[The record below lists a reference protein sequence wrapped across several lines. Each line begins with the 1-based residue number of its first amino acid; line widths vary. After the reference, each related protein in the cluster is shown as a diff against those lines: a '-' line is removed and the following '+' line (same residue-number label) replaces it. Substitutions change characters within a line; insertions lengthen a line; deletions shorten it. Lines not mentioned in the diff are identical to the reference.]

1 MRGPHPPAPSP
12 GPPSTPAPGE
22 GETYSGLP
30 LLLGRAVAP
39 LARGGR
45 AWGTGRGDGGEG
57 PGRAALLLAL
67 LLAACARP
75 APPPPDVVARV
86 GDQQVRYS
94 EFEDYVART
103 AGDAESVLASDVL
116 SQLFDQFLDEKVL
129 VRLAEA
135 RGLLREGERGPRDA
149 IEALLREDR
158 GDEPAEEEIALY
170 YERRRQEFVRPE
182 RVRLR
187 QILTEDR
194 AAAEQALQQLAAG
207 DEFIEVARR
216 LSRDPS
222 AQTGGYQGELA
233 REDLPP
239 AFADVIFSL
248 KPGEASRVVPAEYG
262 FHIFQ
267 VIDRSPA
274 GAVPLEDAREEIVE
288 RLRQERA
295 DRRLAELVREGRS
308 QYNVEVHGRNLPFNY
323 QGSYLR

>member
-1 MRGPHPPAPSP
+1 M
-12 GPPSTPAPGE
+12 
-22 GETYSGLP
+22 
-30 LLLGRAVAP
+30 
-39 LARGGR
+39 ARI
-45 AWGTGRGDGGEG
+45 
-57 PGRAALLLAL
+57 
-67 LLAACARP
+67 
-75 APPPPDVVARV
+75 

-103 AGDAESVLASDVL
+103 AGDSDSVLASDVL

-129 VRLAEA
+129 VRMAGD
-135 RGLLREGERGPRDA
+135 RGLLTDGRARTAGRASTRSSRKDLE
-149 IEALLREDR
+149 
-158 GDEPAEEEIALY
+158 DEPAEEEIARY
-170 YERRRQEFVRPE
+170 YEEHRQEFVRPE

-207 DEFIEVARR
+207 ADFVEVARR

-222 AQTGGYQGELA
+222 AQTGGYQGELS

-248 KPGEASRVVPAEYG
+248 QPGEVSRIVPAEYG

-274 GAVPLEDAREEIVE
+274 GVVPLEDAREEIVE

-295 DRRLAELVREGRS
+295 DRHLAELVREGRT

-323 QGSYLR
+323 QGSYL